1 MRVFVSSTFLDM
13 QTERDNLVTK
23 TFPALRAKY
32 RKRGAGS
39 KVSRS
44 RKSHSRRL
52 VGLER
57 FLPAWRAQAPTVTRL
72 ALRRSSLN
80 LSVFARLG
88 FGECSYCGGLR
99 TLCGRG
105 AGKRGGL
112 RTAWAGLPR

>member
-32 RKRGAGS
+32 RARGVEVFEVAQD
-39 KVSRS
+39 
-44 RKSHSRRL
+44 HSRRL

-72 ALRRSSLN
+72 EARETKFRHRRRK
-80 LSVFARLG
+80 VVAARFRKLKK
-88 FGECSYCGGLR
+88 F
-99 TLCGRG
+99 
-105 AGKRGGL
+105 
-112 RTAWAGLPR
+112 